1 MNSPWI
7 KVLLSSLWVGAIA
20 TCALPQVS
28 LADDSAPA
36 VQATIVLP
44 DGTEC
49 YWAGLGATLAFEGKR
64 LNYTCGDTLGLIGDI
79 TIANG
84 TSITLETATID
95 GTTITGSTPQTL
107 NITSVMLTD
116 GTTCTS
122 AAADGL
128 SRAIQDKPLDYFCN
142 NSDTAAGLTGA
153 ITATNG
159 VLSVDR
165 ITQEG
170 FDRGYGETMTISTL
184 TTAQP

>member
-28 LADDSAPA
+28 LADDAASA

-49 YWAGLGATLAFEGKR
+49 YWAGPGATLAFEGKR
-64 LNYTCGDTLGLIGDI
+64 LNYTCGDTLGLIGDT

-84 TSITLETATID
+84 TSITLETATIN
-95 GTTITGSTPQTL
+95 GTTITGS
-107 NITSVMLTD
+107 TD

>member
-20 TCALPQVS
+20 TCALPQAS
-28 LADDSAPA
+28 LADDAASAVP
-36 VQATIVLP
+36 ATIVLP

-49 YWAGLGATLAFEGKR
+49 YWAGQGATLAFEGKR
-64 LNYTCGDTLGLIGDI
+64 LNYTCGNTLGLIGDI

-84 TSITLETATID
+84 TSITLETATIN
-95 GTTITGSTPQTL
+95 GTTITGSTSQTL

-170 FDRGYGETMTISTL
+170 FDRGYVETMTISTL